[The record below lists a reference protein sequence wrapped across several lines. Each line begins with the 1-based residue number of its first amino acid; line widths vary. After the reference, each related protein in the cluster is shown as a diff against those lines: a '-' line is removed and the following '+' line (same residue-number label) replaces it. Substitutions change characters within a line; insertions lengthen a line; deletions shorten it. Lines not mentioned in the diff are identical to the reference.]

1 MVSYY
6 NKSVK
11 LKLNMAFHGLK
22 QLLPQSVQ
30 RMGASQ
36 QVDAV
41 NILKE
46 AHKIIY
52 GRLGEDISAQVKP
65 LYVKNKMLIIQC
77 DSSLVAQELKYR
89 EQEIVFLINK
99 RTGKQSVDKLRYLS

>member
-1 MVSYY
+1 M
-6 NKSVK
+6 
-11 LKLNMAFHGLK
+11 FHGLK

-52 GRLGEDISAQVKP
+52 GRLGEDIFAQVKP

-77 DSSLVAQELKYR
+77 ESSLVAQELKYR